1 MTTPMTPQGAVS
13 VGIGTLLT
21 GDATLVALTGSDA
34 SSNPK
39 IWGGVAPLT
48 DDLPYCYFQ
57 RQAGLGPE
65 FSFSQE
71 VMDDLLFLVK
81 GVSTVALEADA
92 IAARARVL
100 MIDPTM
106 TLGAGWT
113 LKYCR
118 PEGAPIDIQ
127 EPNGGTVFYHV
138 GTMFRIKIFPA

>member
-21 GDATLVALTGSDA
+21 GDATLMALATGGV
-34 SSNPK
+34 
-39 IWGGVAPLT
+39 WGGIAPIE
-48 DDLPYCYFQ
+48 DDLPFCYFQ
-57 RQAGLGPE
+57 LQAGQGAE

-71 VMDDLLFLVK
+71 VMADLLFLVK

-92 IAARARVL
+92 IASRARVL
-100 MIDPTM
+100 MTDPTM
-106 TLGAGWT
+106 TLGAGWS
-113 LKYCR
+113 KQYCR
-118 PEGAPIDIQ
+118 PETAINIQ